1 MFSEGHQL
9 FTGNKID
16 EFKPNFID
24 MLLFKRNKSKS
35 QWNKVHWSVFLVV
48 AQLLF
53 AVTVYSQPR
62 VVSGTVSDAG
72 SGEALPGVNIVIKG
86 TTTGTISDAD
96 GNYQLNVNDPQNDV
110 LVFRFIGYTQ
120 QEVPVNSRSTVNVE
134 MEMTSFGIEEV
145 VAIGYG
151 TVSRRDLTGSVSS
164 VSGDKLRDIPV
175 TSTAQA
181 LTGRLAGVQITTT
194 EGSPDAEIKIRVRGG
209 GSITQ
214 DNSPL
219 YIVDGFPVSSIS
231 DIAPTDIASID
242 VLKDASSTAIY
253 GARGANGVVII
264 TTRSG
269 VEGEIRV
276 DYNMYYGVK
285 QLAKKLDV
293 LNPYEY
299 VLWQYELAGESG
311 NTARNFQRYY
321 GVFGDL
327 ELYQAQNGSDWQE
340 EIFGRE
346 AITQYHNA
354 SVTGGSKNS
363 KYNLS
368 LTRTDDEGIMLSSG
382 YERSNI
388 NFKLNSQISDRLT
401 LDFNTR
407 FADTNVTGAG
417 TSTAGSSTNSRLK
430 HAIKYS
436 PVRGLQDFLEAVDF
450 DSDME
455 AASQLYNPVDV
466 VRDDYSN
473 SDRMSITFNGGVTF
487 ELIKGL
493 NLKSDWGVEF
503 DNRRDDRFYGPS
515 TSQSKN
521 NSGGTPMV
529 NVEIREGVT
538 QRMANTLNYSN
549 DELIAG
555 HELDVLLGQEIYTFK
570 TKSLEMESRFFPN
583 DVDQDAALAM
593 LNLGTPQPTISFVSP
608 ENRLTSFFGRLNYTI
623 QDRYLATFTMRADG
637 SSKFAAGNRWG
648 YFPSAAVAWRI
659 SQEPFLQGADFLSN
673 LKLRASYGTAG
684 NNRIGNDMWKMLY
697 TTSDG
702 NKPYFI
708 DEELQNQLIPGNTIA
723 NPDLR
728 WETTYTRNLGLDFGF
743 FNSRLNGTI
752 DAYMN
757 TTNDLLI
764 RATIPSSTG
773 FDYQMQNI
781 GKTSNKGIEF
791 SLDGYLVQ
799 TRDFSLSASFNIAFN
814 VNKVEELGDVKMSL
828 QSSGWYG
835 SSSGPTGDY
844 LLQEGQPVGQMWGY
858 VTDGMYRYDDFNYDP
873 ESEAYTLKPGIPD
886 NSALIGAR
894 FFGPGTLK
902 FRKLSGEGTVIN
914 PEEDRTIIGN
924 ANPKH
929 TGGFNLTATYKGID
943 FSAFLNW
950 VYGNDVYNANKLEFT
965 SFPDTRLYGN
975 LLETMS
981 WEDRF
986 SIINRETG
994 DFVYS
999 PEELAALNQDVKI
1012 WHPMMSRVVL
1022 HSWAVEDGSF
1032 LRLNNIT
1039 LGYTLPNS
1047 LTSGVFIEQLR
1058 FYLTGYNLFIF
1069 TNYTGYDP
1077 EVDTRRSTPLTPG
1090 VDYSAYPRSR
1100 SIIAGVNV
1108 TF

>member
-1 MFSEGHQL
+1 M
-9 FTGNKID
+9 
-16 EFKPNFID
+16 
-24 MLLFKRNKSKS
+24 KSDNRKS
-35 QWNKVHWSVFLVV
+35 QWRNLHWLAFLVF

-53 AVTVYSQPR
+53 AFTVTAQQQ
-62 VVSGTVSDAG
+62 TVTGKVTDSET
-72 SGEALPGVNIVIKG
+72 GEALPGVNIVIKG
-86 TTTGTISDAD
+86 TTTGTISDVD
-96 GNYQLNVNDPQNDV
+96 GNYRINVNNIQTDV
-110 LVFRFIGYTQ
+110 LEFRFIGFSE
-120 QEVPVNSRSTVNVE
+120 QEVPLNGRSVVNVA
-134 MEMTSFGIEEV
+134 MEMTSFGIDEV

-151 TVSRRDLTGSVSS
+151 TVRKRDLTGSVSS
-164 VSGDKLRDIPV
+164 VSGESLQDIPV
-175 TSTAQA
+175 ASTAQA
-181 LTGRLAGVQITTT
+181 LTGRLTGVQITTT

-253 GARGANGVVII
+253 GARGANGVIII
-264 TTRSG
+264 TTKDG
-269 VEGEIRV
+269 VEGDV
-276 DYNMYYGVK
+276 SVNYNMYYGVK
-285 QLAKKLDV
+285 QIASTLDV
-293 LNPYEY
+293 LSPYEY

-327 ELYQAQNGSDWQE
+327 ELYKAQKGSDWQE

-346 AITQYHNA
+346 AVTQYHNA
-354 SVTGGSKNS
+354 SVTGGSS
-363 KYNLS
+363 RTRYNLS
-368 LTRTDDEGIMLSSG
+368 MTRTDDQGIMLGSG
-382 YERSNI
+382 YVRNNI
-388 NFKLNSQISDRLT
+388 NLRLNTKVSDRVT

-417 TSTAGSSTNSRLK
+417 TSTEGSSTNSRLK

-436 PVRGLQDFLEAVDF
+436 PVRGLQEFLEAVDF
-450 DSDME
+450 DTDME

-466 VRDDYSN
+466 VNDDYRS
-473 SDRMSITFNGGVTF
+473 SDRKNMTFNAGASF
-487 ELIKGL
+487 ELIDGL
-493 NLKSDWGVEF
+493 VLKSDWGVEF
-503 DNRRDDRFYGPS
+503 ENRRDDRFYGPS

-529 NVEIREGVT
+529 NVETREGLT
-538 QRMANTLNYSN
+538 QRVANTLSYAKS
-549 DELIAG
+549 DLFPG
-555 HELDVLLGQEIYTFK
+555 HDLTVLLGQEIYSFK
-570 TKSLEMESRFFPN
+570 TKRIEMESRFFPN
-583 DVDQDAALAM
+583 DVDQNAALAM
-593 LNLGTPQPTISFVSP
+593 LNLGTPQPTVSYISP
-608 ENRLTSFFGRLNYTI
+608 ENRLSSFFGRLNYNI
-623 QDRYLATFTMRADG
+623 QERFLATFTFRADG

-648 YFPSAAVAWRI
+648 YFPSAAVAWRL
-659 SQEPFLQGADFLSN
+659 SEESFLQGADFLSN

-684 NNRIGNDMWKMLY
+684 NNRIGDDMWKMLY

-702 NKPYFI
+702 NKPYYI
-708 DEELQNQLIPGNTIA
+708 DENLQNQLVPGTTIA

-728 WETTYTRNLGLDFGF
+728 WETTYTRNVGLDFGL
-743 FNSRLNGTI
+743 FNSRVNGTI
-752 DAYMN
+752 DAYLNN
-757 TTNDLLI
+757 TRDLLI
-764 RATIPSSTG
+764 RANIPSNTG
-773 FDYQMQNI
+773 YDYQMQNI
-781 GKTSNKGIEF
+781 GETSNKGIEL

-799 TRDFSLSASFNIAFN
+799 TRDFSLNASFNIAFN

-858 VTDGMYRYDDFNYDP
+858 VTDGMYRYDDFDYDSET
-873 ESEAYTLKPGIPD
+873 ESYTLKPGVPD

-894 FFGPGTLK
+894 FFGPGTLRFK
-902 FRKLSGEGTVIN
+902 KLSGEGTVIN
-914 PEEDRTIIGN
+914 PDEDRTIIGN

-929 TGGFNLTATYKGID
+929 TGGFNLTATYKGLD
-943 FSAFLNW
+943 FSAFFNW
-950 VYGNDVYNANKLEFT
+950 VYGNDIYNANKLEFT

-975 LLETMS
+975 LLDMMK

-986 SIINRETG
+986 TTINRETG
-994 DFVYS
+994 EFVYS
-999 PEELAALNQDVKI
+999 PEGLAALNQNVTM

-1022 HSWAVEDGSF
+1022 HSWAIEDGSF
-1032 LRLNNIT
+1032 LRLNNLT
-1039 LGYTLPNS
+1039 LGYTLPQS
-1047 LTSGVFIEQLR
+1047 LTSRAFVERLR
-1058 FYLTGYNLFIF
+1058 FYVTGYNLFVL
-1069 TNYTGYDP
+1069 TNYSGYDP

>member
-1 MFSEGHQL
+1 M
-9 FTGNKID
+9 
-16 EFKPNFID
+16 
-24 MLLFKRNKSKS
+24 KSDNRKS
-35 QWNKVHWSVFLVV
+35 QWTKFHWIAFLVF

-53 AVTVYSQPR
+53 AFASVAQQQTVT
-62 VVSGTVSDAG
+62 GTVTDSET
-72 SGEALPGVNIVIKG
+72 GEALPGVNIVIKG
-86 TTTGTISDAD
+86 TTTGTISDVD
-96 GNYQLNVNDPQNDV
+96 GNYRINVNNLQTDV
-110 LVFRFIGYTQ
+110 LEFRFIGFAE
-120 QEVPVNSRSTVNVE
+120 QEVPLNGRTVVDVA
-134 MEMTSFGIEEV
+134 MEMTSFGIDEV
-145 VAIGYG
+145 VAVGYG
-151 TVSRRDLTGSVSS
+151 TVRKRDLTGSVSS
-164 VSGDKLRDIPV
+164 VSGESLQDIPV
-175 TSTAQA
+175 ASTAQA

-219 YIVDGFPVSSIS
+219 YIVDGFPVSSIN

-253 GARGANGVVII
+253 GARGANGVIII
-264 TTRSG
+264 TTKDG
-269 VEGEIRV
+269 VEGDV
-276 DYNMYYGVK
+276 SVNYNMYYGVK
-285 QLAKKLDV
+285 QIAGTLDV
-293 LNPYEY
+293 LSPYEY

-327 ELYQAQNGSDWQE
+327 ELYKAQKGSNWQE
-340 EIFGRE
+340 ELFGRD
-346 AITQYHNA
+346 AVTQYHNA
-354 SVTGGSKNS
+354 SVTGGSS
-363 KYNLS
+363 RTRYNLS
-368 LTRTDDEGIMLSSG
+368 MTRTDDQGIMLGSG
-382 YERSNI
+382 YVRNNI
-388 NFKLNSQISDRLT
+388 NLRLNSKVSDRVT

-417 TSTAGSSTNSRLK
+417 TSTEGSSTNSRLK

-436 PVRGLQDFLEAVDF
+436 PVRGLQEFLEAVDF
-450 DSDME
+450 DTDME

-466 VRDDYSN
+466 VNDDYRS
-473 SDRMSITFNGGVTF
+473 SDRKNITFNAGASF
-487 ELIKGL
+487 ELIDGL
-493 NLKSDWGVEF
+493 VLKSDWGVEF
-503 DNRRDDRFYGPS
+503 ENRRDDRFYGPS

-529 NVEIREGVT
+529 NVETREGLT
-538 QRMANTLNYSN
+538 QRVANTLSYAKN
-549 DELIAG
+549 DLFPG
-555 HELDVLLGQEIYTFK
+555 HDLTVLLGQEIYSFK
-570 TKSLEMESRFFPN
+570 TKRIEMESRFFPN
-583 DVDQDAALAM
+583 DVDQNAALAM
-593 LNLGTPQPTISFVSP
+593 LNLGTPQPTVSFISP
-608 ENRLTSFFGRLNYTI
+608 ENKLSSFFGRVNYNI
-623 QDRYLATFTMRADG
+623 LERFLATFTFRADG

-648 YFPSAAVAWRI
+648 YFPSAAIAWRL
-659 SQEPFLQGADFLSN
+659 SEESFLQGADFLSN

-684 NNRIGNDMWKMLY
+684 NNRIDDDMWKMLY

-702 NKPYFI
+702 NKPYYI
-708 DEELQNQLIPGNTIA
+708 DENLQNQLVPGTTIA

-728 WETTYTRNLGLDFGF
+728 WETTYTRNVGLDFGL
-743 FNSRLNGTI
+743 FNSRVNGTI
-752 DAYMN
+752 DAYLNN
-757 TTNDLLI
+757 TRDLLI
-764 RATIPSSTG
+764 RANIPSNTG
-773 FDYQMQNI
+773 YDFQMQNI
-781 GKTSNKGIEF
+781 GETSNKGIEL

-799 TRDFSLSASFNIAFN
+799 TRDFSLNASFNIAFN

-858 VTDGMYRYDDFNYDP
+858 VTDGMYRYDDFDYNP
-873 ESEAYTLKPGIPD
+873 ETESYTLKPGVPD

-902 FRKLSGEGTVIN
+902 FKKLSGEGTVIN
-914 PEEDRTIIGN
+914 PDEDRTIIGN

-929 TGGFNLTATYKGID
+929 TGGFNLTATYKGLD
-943 FSAFLNW
+943 FSAFFNW
-950 VYGNDVYNANKLEFT
+950 VYGNDIYNANKLEFT

-975 LLETMS
+975 LLDMMK

-986 SIINRETG
+986 STINRETG
-994 DFVYS
+994 EFVYS
-999 PEELAALNQDVKI
+999 PEGLAALNQNVTI

-1022 HSWAVEDGSF
+1022 HSWAIEDGSF
-1032 LRLNNIT
+1032 LRLNNLT
-1039 LGYTLPNS
+1039 LGYTLPQS
-1047 LTSGVFIEQLR
+1047 LTSRAFIERLR
-1058 FYLTGYNLFIF
+1058 FYVTGYNLFIL
-1069 TNYTGYDP
+1069 TNYSGYDP

>member
-1 MFSEGHQL
+1 MKSDHRKNPMKKLRWVTTLVFAQL
-9 FTGNKID
+9 FFVFSAFAQQQTVAGKITEASTG
-16 EFKPNFID
+16 E
-24 MLLFKRNKSKS
+24 
-35 QWNKVHWSVFLVV
+35 V
-48 AQLLF
+48 
-53 AVTVYSQPR
+53 
-62 VVSGTVSDAG
+62 
-72 SGEALPGVNIVIKG
+72 LPGVNIVIKG
-86 TTTGTISDAD
+86 TTTGTVSDMD
-96 GNYQLNVNDPQNDV
+96 GNYRLNVNNAQSDV
-110 LVFRFIGYTQ
+110 LVFRFIGFEE
-120 QEVPVNSRSTVNVE
+120 QEIPVNGRSTINVE
-134 MEMTSFGIEEV
+134 LVTTSIGIEEV
-145 VAIGYG
+145 VAVGYG
-151 TVSRRDLTGSVSS
+151 TVKKRDLTGSVSS
-164 VSGDKLRDIPV
+164 VSGDNLHDIPV

-253 GARGANGVVII
+253 GARGANGVIII
-264 TTRSG
+264 TTKDG
-269 VEGEIRV
+269 VEGEV
-276 DYNMYYGVK
+276 TANYNMYYGVK
-285 QLAKKLDV
+285 QIANQLDV
-293 LNPYEY
+293 LDPYEY

-327 ELYQAQNGSDWQE
+327 ELYRAQKGSNWQE

-354 SVTGGSKNS
+354 SVTGGSKTT

-368 LTRTDDEGIMLSSG
+368 MTRTDDEGIMLHSG
-382 YERSNI
+382 YVRNNI
-388 NFKLNSQISDRLT
+388 NFKLNSKISDRLT

-417 TSTAGSSTNSRLK
+417 TSTEGSSTNSRLK

-436 PVRGLQDFLEAVDF
+436 PVRGLQDFLDAVDF
-450 DSDME
+450 DTDME

-466 VRDDYSN
+466 VNDDYRS
-473 SDRMSITFNGGVTF
+473 SDRKNMTFNAGVSY
-487 ELIKGL
+487 EIIDDLV
-493 NLKSDWGVEF
+493 LKSDWGVEF
-503 DNRRDDRFYGPS
+503 ENRRDDRFYGPS

-529 NVEIREGVT
+529 NIETREGLT
-538 QRMANTLNYSN
+538 QRVANTVSYSKDDFIPGHSLN
-549 DELIAG
+549 
-555 HELDVLLGQEIYTFK
+555 VMLGQEIYSFK
-570 TKSLEMESRFFPN
+570 TKRIEMESRFFPN
-583 DVDQDAALAM
+583 DVEQDAALAM
-593 LNLGTPQPTISFVSP
+593 LNLGTPQPTISYISP
-608 ENRLTSFFGRLNYTI
+608 ENRLSSFFGRLNYNI
-623 QDRYLATFTMRADG
+623 QERFLATFTFRADG

-648 YFPSAAVAWRI
+648 YFPSVAVAWRL
-659 SQEPFLQGADFLSN
+659 SEENFLQNIDILSN

-684 NNRIGNDMWKMLY
+684 NNRIGDDMWKMLY

-702 NKPYFI
+702 NKPYYI
-708 DEELQNQLIPGNTIA
+708 DENLQNQLVPGNTIA
-723 NPDLR
+723 NPELR

-743 FNSRLNGTI
+743 FNSRLNGTV
-752 DAYMN
+752 DAYLN
-757 TTNDLLI
+757 TTQDLLI
-764 RATIPSSTG
+764 RANIPSNTG
-773 FDYQMQNI
+773 YDYQMQNI
-781 GKTSNKGIEF
+781 GKTSNRGIELA
-791 SLDGYLVQ
+791 LDGYLVQ
-799 TRDFSLSASFNIAFN
+799 THDFSLSASFNIAFN

-844 LLQEGQPVGQMWGY
+844 LLREGDPVGQMWGY
-858 VTDGMYRYDDFNYDP
+858 VTDGMYRYDDFTYDE
-873 ESEAYTLKPGIPD
+873 ESETYTLKPGVPD
-886 NSALIGAR
+886 NSNLIGAR

-902 FRKLSGEGTVIN
+902 FKKLSGEGSVIN
-914 PEEDRTIIGN
+914 PDEDRTIIGN

-929 TGGFNLTATYKGID
+929 TGGFNLTATYKGLD
-943 FSAFLNW
+943 FSAFFNW
-950 VYGNDVYNANKLEFT
+950 VYGNDIYNANKLEFT

-975 LLETMS
+975 LLEMMN

-986 SIINRETG
+986 SIVNRETG
-994 DFVYS
+994 EFVYN
-999 PEELAALNQDVKI
+999 PQELAALNPNVEI

-1022 HSWAVEDGSF
+1022 HSWAIEDGSF
-1032 LRLNNIT
+1032 LRLNNLT
-1039 LGYTLPNS
+1039 LGYTLPEA
-1047 LTSGVFIEQLR
+1047 LTSRAFIERLR
-1058 FYLTGYNLFIF
+1058 FYVTGYNLFVL

-1100 SIIAGVNV
+1100 SIIAGINV